1 MIILKVKIM
10 SMLVRTNEMT
20 KALCVSEEHD
30 TSQRHCISCSYN
42 NTHWER
48 FGFDVLFQTS
58 NKLSTFR
65 NDDVK

>member
-30 TSQRHCISCSYN
+30 TS
-42 NTHWER
+42 
-48 FGFDVLFQTS
+48 
-58 NKLSTFR
+58 
-65 NDDVK
+65 